1 MKFLLLAFI
10 LFTSLSNAGDFE
22 DVKNA
27 QGISEYLKF
36 DEQVEIEKLGV
47 LKNKYIVYNYTS
59 IWGQAKRASIR
70 LIILNRHHQ
79 ILGMYDIKEWAI
91 SIEDSCIV
99 FPFDTEVGNKI
110 CLIDNKLPR
119 TVWLDGENPTLFK

>member
-1 MKFLLLAFI
+1 M
-10 LFTSLSNAGDFE
+10 
-22 DVKNA
+22 
-27 QGISEYLKF
+27 
-36 DEQVEIEKLGV
+36 
-47 LKNKYIVYNYTS
+47 LKNKYIIYNYTS
-59 IWGQAKRASIR
+59 ILGQAKRASIR

-79 ILGMYDIKEWAI
+79 MLGMYDIKEWAI